1 MTRRSRTAVVVAV
14 LAIAAWCAVAV
25 LRPRRGD
32 PGPPIAGTAPAPARP
47 AHRTGSAA
55 RPAAPRSPFA
65 ALGAAAEV
73 TISGHVIDVRL
84 QRPVGDVEVVF
95 RDDLGESSTTATSD
109 GAYAIRLV
117 PGVYRAFV
125 RGDRVVS
132 VGRPDRARL
141 PAPPTLDTAG
151 VPDEALMATVVARGD
166 AEGVDL
172 SVLGAGTV
180 SGHVTDLA
188 GRPIA
193 GAVVR
198 ARGAGVRPTL
208 GSDVAESADDGSFEL
223 RLPAGAFELE
233 ASHPRFAGVA
243 SAADAQIALQPGD
256 HLTPTLTLTAGC
268 ILTGRVINR
277 DGKPT
282 GDGAIER
289 GGGQGAL
296 DFVPAGRIEP
306 DGSFRWAT
314 TAAADITLRAWPWK
328 SPPSPARQF
337 ACHDGARFD
346 DLVFQVADRH
356 ADLAGTLVDQAG
368 APVAFTYVDLAP
380 LDPGGIAQQ
389 ERTDAA
395 GRWEVFEAPSGR
407 YRVTAQADGR
417 GIASAII
424 VAPRDGV
431 RLELGGT
438 GRLEGTTSRLASG
451 SFELALG
458 TCLESIGQIPV
469 NQARRLVTVTGGRFT
484 VDDLP
489 ACQLS
494 FNAIWHGRPVSQTA
508 AIPSGGTAR
517 LDLDLGPPLT
527 KTVHGIVRDADGQPI
542 ASAVVVATRA
552 GTADATTRTDAAGGY
567 SLKTTSGTSLR
578 ASARGR
584 VGFAQVGGANIA
596 DEQVDLVVAED
607 PAEH

>member
-65 ALGAAAEV
+65 ALGPAAEV

-328 SPPSPARQF
+328 SPSFSPSPWGRSIISDARS
-337 ACHDGARFD
+337 GASPRKIKS
-346 DLVFQVADRH
+346 AW
-356 ADLAGTLVDQAG
+356 
-368 APVAFTYVDLAP
+368 
-380 LDPGGIAQQ
+380 
-389 ERTDAA
+389 RT
-395 GRWEVFEAPSGR
+395 
-407 YRVTAQADGR
+407 
-417 GIASAII
+417 
-424 VAPRDGV
+424 
-431 RLELGGT
+431 
-438 GRLEGTTSRLASG
+438 
-451 SFELALG
+451 
-458 TCLESIGQIPV
+458 
-469 NQARRLVTVTGGRFT
+469 
-484 VDDLP
+484 
-489 ACQLS
+489 
-494 FNAIWHGRPVSQTA
+494 
-508 AIPSGGTAR
+508 
-517 LDLDLGPPLT
+517 
-527 KTVHGIVRDADGQPI
+527 
-542 ASAVVVATRA
+542 
-552 GTADATTRTDAAGGY
+552 
-567 SLKTTSGTSLR
+567 
-578 ASARGR
+578 
-584 VGFAQVGGANIA
+584 
-596 DEQVDLVVAED
+596 
-607 PAEH
+607 

>member
-1 MTRRSRTAVVVAV
+1 MTRRSRTAAVVAV
-14 LAIAAWCAVAV
+14 LAIAAWCAVA
-25 LRPRRGD
+25 LRRAQDAAPVEPAAD
-32 PGPPIAGTAPAPARP
+32 SQPAPVAAGSGA
-47 AHRTGSAA
+47 AHP

-65 ALGAAAEV
+65 VLGVGGDVA
-73 TISGHVIDVRL
+73 ISGHVIDIRQ

-95 RDDLGESSTTATSD
+95 RDDLGESSATTTGD
-109 GAYAIRLV
+109 GAYAIRLP

-125 RGDRVVS
+125 RGDGVIS
-132 VGRPDRARL
+132 IGRPDRTRL
-141 PAPPTLDTAG
+141 PAPPTADTAG
-151 VPDEALMATVVARGD
+151 APDEALMSTVVARGD
-166 AEGVDL
+166 ADGVDL
-172 SVLGAGTV
+172 SVVGAGTV
-180 SGHVTDLA
+180 SGHVTDLT

-198 ARGAGVRPTL
+198 AHGTGARPTL
-208 GSDVAESADDGSFEL
+208 GTDIAESADDGSFEL

-233 ASHPRFAGVA
+233 ATHPRFAGVA
-243 SAADAQIALQPGD
+243 SAADAQIAIQPGD

-268 ILTGRVINR
+268 ILSGRVIGPS
-277 DGKPT
+277 GKPT

-289 GGGQGAL
+289 NNGQGPL

-306 DGSFRWAT
+306 DGAFRWVT
-314 TAAADITLRAWPWK
+314 TATLDVTLRAWPWK
-328 SPPSPARQF
+328 SPPSAARQF
-337 ACHDGARFD
+337 ACRDGARFD
-346 DLVFQVADRH
+346 DVIFQVPDRRP
-356 ADLAGTLVDQAG
+356 DLEGVLVDQAG

-417 GIASAII
+417 GVASA
-424 VAPRDGV
+424 VVVSPRDGI

-438 GRLEGTTSRLASG
+438 GRLEGTTTRLATG

-458 TCLESIGQIPV
+458 TCLEAIGQIPV
-469 NQARRLVTVTGGRFT
+469 NQTRRLITVTGGRFAI
-484 VDDLP
+484 DDLP

-494 FNAIWHGRPVSQTA
+494 FNAIWHGRPLSQTA

-517 LDLDLGPPLT
+517 IDLDLGPPLT
-527 KTVHGIVRDADGQPI
+527 KLVHGIVRDADGQPI
-542 ASAVVVATRA
+542 AAAVVTATRA
-552 GTADATTRTDAAGGY
+552 GNADASARTDATGGY
-567 SLKTTSGTSLR
+567 SLKTTSGANLR

-584 VGFAQVGGANIA
+584 VGYAQVGGANV
-596 DEQVDLVVAED
+596 DREQVDLVVDED